1 MRRWLRR
8 RNSVGVTPRG
18 DLFFSIRLTAP
29 CTNNL
34 VEYEAVR
41 RGMELLLEAGAE
53 AVEIF
58 GDSKLVISQLTKEYK
73 CESEALFPIWMQ
85 CRELMS
91 QFRYI
96 TGYVE
101 L

>member
-1 MRRWLRR
+1 M
-8 RNSVGVTPRG
+8 
-18 DLFFSIRLTAP
+18 TAP

-58 GDSKLVISQLTKEYK
+58 GDSKLVISQLTEEYK

-85 CRELMS
+85 CHELMS
-91 QFRYI
+91 
-96 TGYVE
+96 
-101 L
+101 